1 MHWSSDNPSIV
12 AFSQCMNAQIATY
25 HNTSLSDCCR
35 SRLRERSNCVTAR
48 TRAEGTYARK
58 LINCPAKVL
67 HYIPTYVRST
77 YTHVRARTLCTYAE
91 NCTGM
96 LAVMQLKTINLGETQ
111 RIFSLATA
119 AGGKSHI
126 EIVHSVSFANTFVIR
141 IRLEK
146 TRQII
151 ARNNA
156 TFEKK
161 V

>member
-25 HNTSLSDCCR
+25 HNTSLSDCC
-35 SRLRERSNCVTAR
+35 SSQLRERSNCVTAR

-67 HYIPTYVRST
+67 HYIPRYLRAQYIHTCARACYVHMQRI
-77 YTHVRARTLCTYAE
+77 ALP
-91 NCTGM
+91 GM
-96 LAVMQLKTINLGETQ
+96 LVMQMKTINLGETQ

-126 EIVHSVSFANTFVIR
+126 EIRHKMVALPNFSTIMHHLRFAYD
-141 IRLEK
+141 
-146 TRQII
+146 
-151 ARNNA
+151 
-156 TFEKK
+156 
-161 V
+161 